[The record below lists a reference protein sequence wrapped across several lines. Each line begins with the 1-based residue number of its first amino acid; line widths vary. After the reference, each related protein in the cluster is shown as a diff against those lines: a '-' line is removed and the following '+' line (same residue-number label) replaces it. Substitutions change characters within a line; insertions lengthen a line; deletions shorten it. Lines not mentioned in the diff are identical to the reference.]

1 MSRTLSAV
9 STTTLGGKYGVG
21 DIAEFVGV
29 PAYYDAGDS
38 QWAQS
43 NTWIP
48 AASIGSATAKSNI
61 RSSSYNNV
69 AITDN
74 SALLGFAQLTLN
86 SVTPLAKTASVVSL
100 PITTDTTNCKVLTIA
115 ASGVRMVATGQA
127 QGYANA
133 AGGANLVTSDGTTL
147 WSWTAASASAWGAYT
162 STDGITWTTASL
174 SGQATFSSATTYP
187 LGPTGAQSSMDKTG
201 EQFVTSGT
209 YLQVAAYCGARHLL
223 IGLNGSNQYIAQRST
238 NGLAWGGDES
248 TTILGSGTVAATAYG
263 WWYRNGNTFFIAI
276 GNVVRKSTDGGATWA
291 AATNAIAAAST
302 TRYRVNASDAT
313 RIACCT
319 NSSTAMA
326 FSADSGATWTTRTAP
341 FTLNANTTLNGRG
354 SSWVLCDT
362 TTGNTY
368 KSTDDGATW
377 SVLAT
382 PTGFSGTVQGVYAD
396 ANRWYIV
403 SAVGNNVA
411 TSTDLSTWTVRN
423 ISNTAPGTNYNYS
436 PVNLVATDSNTIM
449 GANISGYV
457 LVSADGGVT
466 WYWTTY
472 TNSSVATGGGAVYL
486 VANSVGLS
494 TFIAGQMSVTY
505 SAYTLA
511 SDVAA
516 LGKAYRVTSTTITPL
531 RANSLAFA
539 RIS

>member
-1 MSRTLSAV
+1 MSRVLTAA
-9 STTTLGGKYGVG
+9 TTITLGGKYGIG

-29 PAYYDAGDS
+29 PSYYDAGDS

-61 RSSSYNNV
+61 RLADYNNI

-86 SVTPLAKTASVVSL
+86 SCTPLAKTALVVSL

-115 ASGVRMVATGQA
+115 AAGVRMVATGQA

-133 AGGANLVTSDGTTL
+133 AGGANLVTSDGTTM

-162 STDGITWTTASL
+162 STDGVTWTTATL
-174 SGQATFSSATTYP
+174 SGQATFSGATTYP
-187 LGPTGAQSSMDKTG
+187 IGPSGAQSAMDKTG
-201 EQFVTSGT
+201 EMFITSAA
-209 YLQVAAYCGARHLL
+209 YMQMAAYCGARHLL
-223 IGLNGSNQYIAQRST
+223 IGLNGSFQYIAQRST
-238 NGLAWGGDES
+238 AGLSWGGDES
-248 TTILGSGTVAATAYG
+248 TTILGSGTIAATAYG

-302 TRYRVNASDAT
+302 TRYRINGSDAA
-313 RIACCT
+313 RLVCCANNGT
-319 NSSTAMA
+319 SMA
-326 FSADSGATWTTRTAP
+326 FSADSGATWTARTAP

-354 SSWVLCDT
+354 SSWVLCDS

-368 KSTDDGATW
+368 KTTDDGANW

-382 PTGFSGTVQGVYAD
+382 PTGFGGTMQGVYAD

-403 SAVGNNVA
+403 SAVGNQVA

-423 ISNTAPGTNYNYS
+423 ISNTAPGTNYNYA
-436 PVNLVATDSNTIM
+436 PLNLAATDSNTIM
-449 GANISGYV
+449 GANSSGYV
-457 LVSADGGVT
+457 MVSADGGVT

-472 TNSSVATGGGAVYL
+472 SNNSVATGAGAVYL
-486 VANSVGLS
+486 VANAVGLGVFLS
-494 TFIAGQMSVTY
+494 GRMSVTY

-511 SDVAA
+511 SNVAA
-516 LGKAYRVTSTTITPL
+516 LGAAYRVTNATITPL
-531 RANSLAFA
+531 RGNALAFA

>member
-1 MSRTLSAV
+1 MSRTLTVAP
-9 STTTLGGKYGVG
+9 TITLGGKYGVG

-29 PAYYDAGDS
+29 PSYYDAGDS
-38 QWAQS
+38 QWMQS

-48 AASIGSATAKSNI
+48 AGTISSSTAKSNI
-61 RSSSYNNV
+61 RLSSYANV

-74 SALLGFAQLTLN
+74 SALLGFSQLTLN
-86 SVTPLAKTASVVSL
+86 SGPPLAKTASVVSL

-115 ASGVRMVATGQA
+115 AGGVRMVATGQA

-162 STDGITWTTASL
+162 STDGVTWTTASL
-174 SGQATFSSATTYP
+174 TGQATFSGATTYP
-187 LGPTGAQSSMDKTG
+187 IGPSGAQSAMDKTG
-201 EQFVTSGT
+201 EMFITSAA
-209 YLQVAAYCGARHLL
+209 YMQVAAYCGARHLL
-223 IGLNGSNQYIAQRST
+223 IGLNGSFQYIAQRST
-238 NGLAWGGDES
+238 AGLSWGGDES
-248 TTILGSGTVAATAYG
+248 TTILGSGTIAATAYG

-302 TRYRVNASDAT
+302 TRYRINGSDAA
-313 RIACCT
+313 RLACCANNGT
-319 NSSTAMA
+319 SMA
-326 FSADSGATWTTRTAP
+326 FSTDSGATWTARTAP
-341 FTLNANTTLNGRG
+341 FTLNANTTLNGRSG
-354 SSWVLCDT
+354 SWVLCDT

-368 KSTDDGATW
+368 KTTDDGATW

-382 PTGFSGTVQGVYAD
+382 PTGFGGTMQGVYAD

-403 SAVGNNVA
+403 SAVGNQVA

-423 ISNTAPGTNYNYS
+423 ISNTAPGTNYNYA
-436 PVNLVATDSNTIM
+436 PLNIVATDSSTIM
-449 GANISGYV
+449 GANLSGFV

-472 TNSSVATGGGAVYL
+472 TNSSVATGAGAVYL
-486 VANSVGLS
+486 VANTVGLS
-494 TFIAGQMSVTY
+494 TFIAGLMSVTY

-511 SDVAA
+511 SDVTA
-516 LGKAYRVTSTTITPL
+516 LGKAFRVTSATITPL
-531 RANSLAFA
+531 RANSLAFT